1 MQRRAIAA
9 AQGIKVAQVY
19 ITGNGGK
26 AIVCFHRQREHP
38 AFPAEAQK
46 LSFDALPELVH
57 QLHKLRGKKGE
68 GILLRLCCDAEA
80 SVKQRIARR
89 CAARTVLRP
98 CVDEDGGGG
107 GRLRFAAQHEAFED
121 HLVAGLIAFVTAPS
135 LIHMVQPHIG
145 GGKMH
150 AAIIAL
156 MEILN
161 RTFLPLTVQQVERPE
176 KRLVNAHF
184 RCVHI
189 RAEGLFPF
197 RTEKVSK
204 LLLYQGLELLLRA
217 AAQKDRAADAGAA
230 IDAAGTAADAPVLQG
245 GGFCVRGGA
254 RMKALIESILQGY
267 GSLVTVRDGQSAR
280 TFRALVQPVTEKG
293 WASTRKLIESLGRVP
308 KGQYV
313 YIGPA
318 EMEIK
323 QGQTVEVRQE
333 AYVVR
338 RSETMALG
346 DETLYVWALLTKAGG
361 AESWNS

>member
-1 MQRRAIAA
+1 MTLLEEIYEAA
-9 AQGIKVAQVY
+9 AQAAPSGAD
-19 ITGNGGK
+19 
-26 AIVCFHRQREHP
+26 E
-38 AFPAEAQK
+38 
-46 LSFDALPELVH
+46 ELL
-57 QLHKLRGKKGE
+57 Q
-68 GILLRLCCDAEA
+68 RLC
-80 SVKQRIARR
+80 RISAAQWQARLKAGVTPEDCR
-89 CAARTVLRP
+89 EVFICAA
-98 CVDEDGGGG
+98 
-107 GRLRFAAQHEAFED
+107 AW
-121 HLVAGLIAFVTAPS
+121 S
-135 LIHMVQPHIG
+135 
-145 GGKMH
+145 
-150 AAIIAL
+150 
-156 MEILN
+156 
-161 RTFLPLTVQQVERPE
+161 
-176 KRLVNAHF
+176 
-184 RCVHI
+184 
-189 RAEGLFPF
+189 
-197 RTEKVSK
+197 
-204 LLLYQGLELLLRA
+204 A
-217 AAQKDRAADAGAA
+217 AAGYFTQQSAASWNIESFTVREDRERREDRAADAGAA